1 VKQKMTTKVTL
12 LVALTSLAAFL
23 AKFHGFFGLH
33 NGG

>member
-1 VKQKMTTKVTL
+1 MTTKVTL

-23 AKFHGFFGLH
+23 AKFHSFWGLH